1 MELPVHQGQGLA
13 EGVGDVTGQAG
24 VQLAPAHPGAISW
37 QDGPRPVRGAGMQE
51 VLHPLGGGGEIF
63 AAVEER
69 SPLPLLLKAH
79 PGQHV
84 LPGEVLR
91 RDAHQKAAVDVGPVP
106 GAQAHAVGH
115 QFSGGGGGGHHLT
128 AGADAEG
135 EGGPA
140 GGQVTGQLI
149 VRGGQPVGG
158 GAILGQADGALIVL
172 NAHADGEGLFLHGHP
187 RLGQHGEGVTGG
199 VAGGQDQSVAG
210 QGIGPLG
217 PLHREGG
224 QRPAG
229 LLQPGQPVPKAHIA
243 AQGDQ
248 LLADVLHR
256 LAQHVGAD
264 VGLVGP
270 AHVRRGPG
278 LDQGVQHRSDAGVV
292 GAGGQLA
299 VGEGAGAPL
308 AELHVGGAG
317 QLPGAPEVLHV
328 LCALLHRAAPLQH
341 DGL

>member
-1 MELPVHQGQGLA
+1 MQKIL
-13 EGVGDVTGQAG
+13 QA
-24 VQLAPAHPGAISW
+24 
-37 QDGPRPVRGAGMQE
+37 
-51 VLHPLGGGGEIF
+51 LGGGGEGF
-63 AAVEER
+63 AALEECG
-69 SPLPLLLKAH
+69 PLPLLLKAH
-79 PGQHV
+79 PGQHIV
-84 LPGEVLR
+84 PGEVLR
-91 RDAHQKAAVDVGPVP
+91 GDSHQKAAVDVGPISGP
-106 GAQAHAVGH
+106 QAHAVGH
-115 QFSGGGGGGHHLT
+115 QFSGCGGGGHHLS
-128 AGADAEG
+128 AGTDAEG
-135 EGGPA
+135 EGGAA

-149 VRGGQPVGG
+149 VRGGQPVRRR
-158 GAILGQADGALIVL
+158 AVLGQADGALIVL
-172 NAHADGEGLFLHGHP
+172 DAHTDGKGLFLHGNP
-187 RLGQHGEGVTGG
+187 RLGQHGKGIPGG

-278 LDQGVQHRSDAGVV
+278 VD
-292 GAGGQLA
+292 
-299 VGEGAGAPL
+299 
-308 AELHVGGAG
+308 
-317 QLPGAPEVLHV
+317 
-328 LCALLHRAAPLQH
+328 
-341 DGL
+341 